1 MDWKPWM
8 DAFLPALLEA
18 FPGRVAFVG
27 IQGSYGRGEAGP
39 DSDVDLVVVLDE
51 LGEAELAACRVL
63 LAQMPFADRA
73 CGFFCDRAAL
83 AAWPAFDA
91 LQLKCVVALGLTPAP
106 VEPVMAV
113 TCISSLRSP
122 SAASHEA
129 RPPGVVAVKR
139 KAFRFSSDTMRRV
152 PPTCAGASFLT
163 KRTDA

>member
-91 LQLKCVVALGLTPAP
+91 LQLKLDTLPVYGSLEGLLPPMGQEAL
-106 VEPVMAV
+106 EQAV
-113 TCISSLRSP
+113 R
-122 SAASHEA
+122 
-129 RPPGVVAVKR
+129 
-139 KAFRFSSDTMRRV
+139 
-152 PPTCAGASFLT
+152 AGASALYHAACHTALFDARPEEAIPALQ
-163 KRTDA
+163 KAAFFALRLAHYRRTGQ